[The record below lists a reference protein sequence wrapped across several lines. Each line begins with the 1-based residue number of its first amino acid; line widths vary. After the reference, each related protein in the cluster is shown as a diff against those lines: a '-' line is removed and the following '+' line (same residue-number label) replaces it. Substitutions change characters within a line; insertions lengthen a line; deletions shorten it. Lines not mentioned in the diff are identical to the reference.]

1 MFECFQYRACVVNS
15 SSDSEEDSKPTKKTA
30 TKLLLKKIN
39 LKEVSAK
46 KEKVDDSLIPLNK
59 AKEYTLVL
67 IEDVS
72 ILICDYYFDS

>member
-15 SSDSEEDSKPTKKTA
+15 SSDSEEDSKPTKKSKKTA

-72 ILICDYYFDS
+72 ILICDY